1 MIQSFLSDLSTTL
14 SSVIITQGEQSL
26 TDAQLNQHVLTQLD
40 YVKASS
46 HKVMIIGNGGS
57 AGISSHLAV
66 DFWKNGGI
74 KATAFND
81 SSLLTCISNDY
92 SYEQVFEKPIE
103 MFADSGDILFAIS
116 SSGNSAN
123 IINAVKA
130 ARHKGVFVVTL
141 SGFSSDNAL
150 RQLGD
155 INIYTPHHDYGVVE
169 VSHVAVLHSLLNDYI
184 SHSQN
189 A

>member
-1 MIQSFLSDLSTTL
+1 MIQQFSSDLSTTL
-14 SSVIITQGEQSL
+14 SNVEIFQDTTALSDAELNSL
-26 TDAQLNQHVLTQLD
+26 VMTILEK
-40 YVKASS
+40 VKETSK
-46 HKVMIIGNGGS
+46 KVMIIGNGGS

-92 SYEQVFEKPIE
+92 SYDQVFEKPIE
-103 MFADSGDILFAIS
+103 MFAESGDVLFAIS
-116 SSGNSAN
+116 SSGNSKN
-123 IINAVKA
+123 ILNAVNAAKA
-130 ARHKGVFVVTL
+130 KNVFVITL

-155 INIYTPHHDYGVVE
+155 VNIYTPHHDYGVVE
-169 VSHVAVLHSLLNDYI
+169 VSHVAIIHSLLNDYI
-184 SHSQN
+184 DST
-189 A
+189 AK